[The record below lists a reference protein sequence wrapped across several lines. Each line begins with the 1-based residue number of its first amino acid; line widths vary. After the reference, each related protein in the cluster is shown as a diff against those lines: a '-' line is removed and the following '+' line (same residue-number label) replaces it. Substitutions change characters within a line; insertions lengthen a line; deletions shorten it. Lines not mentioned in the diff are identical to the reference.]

1 MSQWAS
7 LPLFL
12 PGNWDRSG
20 LFRPEV
26 LGDSICRTVF
36 DSFYRDE
43 SMQNYTFHYLWSR
56 SCRISIISGKWSIKI
71 MVILNSIQSKSH
83 FFSETLFFFSFQIC
97 EEVQLN
103 GARIV
108 KKNYYISV
116 VVPSV
121 LYCVKNLRTFS
132 ILFLQF
138 QSSISRDIDKP

>member
-108 KKNYYISV
+108 KKIITFLWSYQVFYIV
-116 VVPSV
+116 WKI
-121 LYCVKNLRTFS
+121 CEHFQFFFCNFNLRYLGT
-132 ILFLQF
+132 
-138 QSSISRDIDKP
+138 